1 MTATMPKLPSYSEL
15 VCKLSEDSRR
25 EFLIELGT
33 EKLQRV
39 IEYSVNQEH
48 LPITLT
54 MDTTQFVVVS
64 MDDMERLIAE
74 LAASLSV
81 ET

>member
-1 MTATMPKLPSYSEL
+1 MPKLPSYSEL